1 MTCDTPVSKVLHNSF
16 NVLKMV
22 AGGAPIASTLQAIA
36 AICAQTRRDMRFGIL
51 LLENERL
58 NLAADHNLLG
68 EDRLVLNRLSS
79 QPPTLALAHLKGH
92 SSAYVKLLIT
102 PASEL
107 IGALVAFGLHQ
118 PFDEAALDRELNEVR
133 WMATLAIEQKHLS
146 EELAYRVHHDAL
158 THLWN
163 RVWMEEE
170 IYRVLTFASRRE
182 ASIGLAI
189 LGVDRFRIIND
200 VLGSQVGNELL
211 CQIAGRIASRMA
223 PSFSLAR
230 GSGDEFMVLMPDVS
244 APEQVDLS
252 SREFLRCFDECF
264 QIGDH
269 ELAIKASIGS
279 TIVKASACT
288 VTELEG
294 QAYTALRYAK
304 KQDRGKVVAFDP
316 SMIRVPSE
324 RLVMEQHLRFALQ
337 KREFE
342 VYYQPQIN
350 LVSGRMVGA
359 EALLRWKH
367 PALGFISP
375 AVFIPLAEEIGLIE
389 EIGDWVLDQ
398 VIRQCQEWRKSGLSH
413 IRVAVN
419 VSALQLAR
427 VDFGTSIAQ
436 KLQSSQIEPS
446 SLELEIT
453 ESAIMTNFEH
463 GLRQMNILRSLG
475 VTLAIDDFGT
485 GHSSLAYLQQLPIQR
500 LKIDRMF
507 VKEIATRADR
517 PPLLASIVQMARA
530 LGLSSIAEGAE
541 TAEQVSAL
549 LALDCEEVQGFVF
562 SKPLPAND
570 FFEWAMRREPV
581 QAETSCSAF
590 CISV

>member
-22 AGGAPIASTLQAIA
+22 AGGAPLAATLQAIA

-51 LLENERL
+51 MLENERL
-58 NLAADHNLLG
+58 SLAADHNLSG
-68 EDRLVLNRLSS
+68 EDQFVLNRLSS

-92 SSAYVKLLIT
+92 SSVYVKLLIT

-118 PFDEAALDRELNEVR
+118 PFDEAALDRELNEVC

-269 ELAIKASIGS
+269 ELAIKARIGS

-316 SMIRVPSE
+316 SMIRVPPE

-419 VSALQLAR
+419 VSALQFAR

-507 VKEIATRADR
+507 VKEITTRAGR

>member
-1 MTCDTPVSKVLHNSF
+1 MTCDMPVSKVLHNGF

-22 AGGAPIASTLQAIA
+22 AGGAPIASALKAVA
-36 AICAQTRRDMRFGIL
+36 AIGAQTRRDMRLGIL

-58 NLAADHNLLG
+58 NLAVDYNLLG
-68 EDRLVLNRLSS
+68 EDRLVLSSLSS
-79 QPPTLALAHLKGH
+79 QPPTLALIHLKGH
-92 SSAYVKLLIT
+92 SCAYVKPLIT

-107 IGALVAFGLHQ
+107 VGALVAFGFHQ
-118 PFDEAALDRELNEVR
+118 SFDEAAVDRELNEVC
-133 WMATLAIEQKHLS
+133 WMATLAVEQKHLS

-170 IYRVLTFASRRE
+170 IHRVLTFASRRE
-182 ASIGLAI
+182 ANIGLAV

-211 CQIAGRIASRMA
+211 CQIAGRIASRMN

-252 SREFLRCFDECF
+252 LRELLRCFDECF

-279 TIVKASACT
+279 TTVKASACT

-304 KQDRGKVVAFDP
+304 KRDRGKVVAFDP
-316 SMIRVPSE
+316 SMIRVPPE

-342 VYYQPQIN
+342 VYYQPQID
-350 LVSGRMVGA
+350 LRSGRMVGA

-398 VIRQCQEWRKSGLSH
+398 VIRQYQEWRKSGLSL

-419 VSALQLAR
+419 VSALQFAR
-427 VDFGTSIAQ
+427 VDFGAFIAQ

-485 GHSSLAYLQQLPIQR
+485 GHSSLAYLQQLPVQR

-507 VKEIATRADR
+507 VKEIATREDK
-517 PPLLASIVQMARA
+517 PPLLASIVHMARA

-541 TAEQVSAL
+541 TAEQVSVL
-549 LALDCEEVQGFVF
+549 SALDCEEVQGFVF

-570 FFEWAMRREPV
+570 FFEWAMQRESA
-581 QAETSCSAF
+581 QADVSCCASCS
-590 CISV
+590 SV

>member
-1 MTCDTPVSKVLHNSF
+1 VTSDTPVSEALHRGF
-16 NVLKMV
+16 GILKMV
-22 AGGAPIASTLQAIA
+22 AGGASIVPTLQAVA
-36 AICAQTRRDMRFGIL
+36 ALCAQAHCDLRFGIL
-51 LLENERL
+51 LLEDERL
-58 NLAADHNLLG
+58 ALAADHNLLG
-68 EDRLVLNRLSS
+68 EDRLVLRKLSS
-79 QPPTLALAHLKGH
+79 QLPSAALAQLSEHPFIYIKP
-92 SSAYVKLLIT
+92 LIT

-107 IGALVAFGLHQ
+107 IGALAAFGLHRYS
-118 PFDEAALDRELNEVR
+118 DKAALHRELDEVC
-133 WMATLAIEQKHLS
+133 WMATLAIEQRHLS

-170 IYRVLTFASRRE
+170 IHRVLTLAAQTE
-182 ASIGLAI
+182 ASIGLAVI
-189 LGVDRFRIIND
+189 GIDRFRIIND

-211 CQIAGRIASRMA
+211 CQIAGRLANRMP

-230 GSGDEFMVLMPDVS
+230 GSGDEFMVLMPDVN
-244 APEQVDLS
+244 APEQVDASL
-252 SREFLRCFDECF
+252 REFLGCFDELF
-264 QIGDH
+264 PIGDH
-269 ELAIKASIGS
+269 ELAIQASIGS
-279 TIVKASACT
+279 ATMGASVCT

-304 KQDRGKVVAFDP
+304 KKARGKVVAFDP
-316 SMIRVPSE
+316 SMIRIPPE

-342 VYYQPQIN
+342 IYYQPQIN
-350 LVSGRMVGA
+350 VLSGRLVGV

-398 VIRQCQEWRKSGLSH
+398 VIRQCQEWRESSLSGV
-413 IRVAVN
+413 RVGVN
-419 VSALQLAR
+419 VSALQFAR
-427 VDFGTSIAQ
+427 SDFGESIGQ
-436 KLQSSQIEPS
+436 KLENARIQGGSF
-446 SLELEIT
+446 ELEIT

-463 GLRQMNILRSLG
+463 GLRQMKVLRGFG

-507 VKEIATRADR
+507 VKEIAKKGEK
-517 PPLLASIVQMARA
+517 PPLLASIVHMARA
-530 LGLSSIAEGAE
+530 LGLSTIAEGAE
-541 TAEQVSAL
+541 TAEQVSVL
-549 LALDCEEVQGFVF
+549 LDLACEEVQGFF
-562 SKPLPAND
+562 FAKPMPAHHLL
-570 FFEWAMRREPV
+570 EWAKLREPIQDV
-581 QAETSCSAF
+581 TACPLLAS
-590 CISV
+590 

>member
-1 MTCDTPVSKVLHNSF
+1 MTCDQPLSKALHHELSI
-16 NVLKMV
+16 LKMV
-22 AGGAPIASTLQAIA
+22 AGGASIAPTLQAVA
-36 AICAQTRRDMRFGIL
+36 ALCAQNHHHIRFGIL
-51 LLENERL
+51 LLEDERL
-58 NLAADHNLLG
+58 TVAADHNLLG
-68 EDRLVLNRLSS
+68 EDRLVLSKLFS
-79 QPPTLALAHLKGH
+79 QLPTSALAQLHGLPFT
-92 SSAYVKLLIT
+92 YVKPLIT

-107 IGALVAFGLHQ
+107 IGALVAFGLHCAS
-118 PFDEAALDRELNEVR
+118 DKGALHRELDEVC

-170 IYRVLTFASRRE
+170 IHRVLTLAGRSE
-182 ASIGLAI
+182 ASVGLAI
-189 LGVDRFRIIND
+189 LGIDRFRVIND

-211 CQIAGRIASRMA
+211 CQVAERIANRMP
-223 PSFSLAR
+223 PSFLLAR
-230 GSGDEFMVLMPDVS
+230 GSGDEFMVLMPHIS
-244 APEQVDLS
+244 APEQVEAIS
-252 SREFLRCFDECF
+252 SEFLGCFDESF

-269 ELAIKASIGS
+269 ELVIKASIGS
-279 TIVKASACT
+279 AVMKASACT
-288 VTELEG
+288 ATELEG

-304 KQDRGKVVAFDP
+304 KRARGKVAAFHP
-316 SMIRVPSE
+316 SMIRVPPE

-350 LVSGRMVGA
+350 LYSGCLVGV

-398 VIRQCQEWRKSGLSH
+398 TIKQYGEWREAGLSD

-419 VSALQLAR
+419 VSALQFAR
-427 VDFGTSIAQ
+427 LDFGESIGQ
-436 KLQSSQIEPS
+436 KLENARIQPGIF
-446 SLELEIT
+446 ELEIT

-463 GLRQMNILRSLG
+463 GLRQMNILRGFG

-485 GHSSLAYLQQLPIQR
+485 GHSSLAYLQRLPIQR

-507 VKEIATRADR
+507 VKEIASKREK

-530 LGLSSIAEGAE
+530 LALSTVAEGAE
-541 TAEQVSAL
+541 TAEQVSVL
-549 LALDCEEVQGFVF
+549 LDLACEEVQGFF
-562 SKPLPAND
+562 FAKPMPAYD
-570 FFEWAMRREPV
+570 LLEWAKQREWI
-581 QAETSCSAF
+581 QAKMACPLLAS
-590 CISV
+590 